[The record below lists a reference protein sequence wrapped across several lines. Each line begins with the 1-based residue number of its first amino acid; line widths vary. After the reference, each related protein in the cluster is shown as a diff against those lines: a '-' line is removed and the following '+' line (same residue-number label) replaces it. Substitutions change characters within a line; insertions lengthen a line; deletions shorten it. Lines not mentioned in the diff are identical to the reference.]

1 MTEAEYHF
9 LLSDRDQLRWLIART
24 LPGEV
29 IVRGGFQYR
38 LQKVEAKIAAYEAFQ
53 SSPGIQPDA
62 TGPEV

>member
-9 LLSDRDQLRWLIART
+9 LLTDRDQLRWLIART

-38 LQKVEAKIAAYEAFQ
+38 LRKVEAKIAAYEEAER
-53 SSPGIQPDA
+53 DA
-62 TGPEV
+62 GVAPKT